1 MAGKALMDLMWV
13 KSVTDFLRFCHLNI
27 PCLRINVTVIFMSFS
42 SEEFTHL
49 LENSKTDVFVGFQR
63 LYLCPSKGHQNGVS
77 IQSFTNLG
85 KTFFRISRA
94 YEIPHRSDSW
104 RGFLYIYL
112 LSFPDSGLSVLNGLH
127 FCFDGVTVKTENW

>member
-1 MAGKALMDLMWV
+1 MPL
-13 KSVTDFLRFCHLNI
+13 
-27 PCLRINVTVIFMSFS
+27 
-42 SEEFTHL
+42 
-49 LENSKTDVFVGFQR
+49 
-63 LYLCPSKGHQNGVS
+63 KGTPKCVS

-85 KTFFRISRA
+85 KTFFRISRP

>member
-13 KSVTDFLRFCHLNI
+13 KSVTDFLRFCHQNI

-42 SEEFTHL
+42 SDEFTHL
-49 LENSKTDVFVGFQR
+49 LENSKTDIFVGFRR
-63 LYLCPSKGHQNGVS
+63 LYLCPSKGHQNGVL

-104 RGFLYIYL
+104 RGFFVYL
-112 LSFPDSGLSVLNGLH
+112 SSFIPRFRT
-127 FCFDGVTVKTENW
+127 FCIEWFAFLF